1 MSYTKVQV
9 GIAVGAALL
18 MLIGFFGYLMWL
30 NNQPP
35 VLGRSETRDP
45 LSGIPDSIKL
55 NPLRDRAS
63 ERAAGKFLRAL
74 HDGKC
79 KEELSDWEKDYRR
92 KYASFICDS
101 EAHHPLLSWEVAEWE
116 DSPPLRILHYRGKRL
131 NAPGL
136 KGTYTDLFSVTLDSR
151 DGPWVV
157 TKYEAIY

>member
-1 MSYTKVQV
+1 MSYTKVQI
-9 GIAVGAALL
+9 GIAVGGALL

-63 ERAAGKFLRAL
+63 ERAAGKFLKAL
-74 HDGKC
+74 RDGKC
-79 KEELSDWEKDYRR
+79 KEKLSDWEQDYRR
-92 KYASFICDS
+92 KYATFICDS
-101 EAHHPLLSWEVAEWE
+101 ESRHPLISWEVAEWE
-116 DSPPLRILHYRGKRL
+116 DSPPLRILRYRGKRL
-131 NAPGL
+131 NAPGQ
-136 KGTYTDLFSVTLDSR
+136 KSTYTDLVSVTLDSR
-151 DGPWVV
+151 DGDWVV